1 MSTSTLPDAQ
11 TTTLLLVRHGET
23 EWNLTHRYQGTTDIP
38 LNETGQEQAGRVAE
52 ALGQERWD
60 AIVSS
65 PLSRAMETARA
76 IAATTGIRT
85 IEEDRDLQERA
96 YGKAEGLTLAEREK
110 TWPGGD
116 WPGLES
122 WDDVATRT
130 MTAIERVATAHSGQR
145 VVVVCHGG
153 VINSILAV
161 LSENELGTGKTVIIN
176 TSLTT
181 LTRSDDGW
189 AIGTVNE
196 ASHLDAVAAD

>member
-1 MSTSTLPDAQ
+1 MSTSTVPD
-11 TTTLLLVRHGET
+11 TFTTLVLVRHGET

-38 LNETGQEQAGRVAE
+38 LNETGREQARRVAG
-52 ALGQERWD
+52 ALGHDDWD
-60 AIVSS
+60 TIVSS

-76 IAATTGIRT
+76 IAAATGIES
-85 IEEDRDLQERA
+85 IAEDRDLQERG
-96 YGKAEGLTLAEREK
+96 YGEAEGLTLAERER

-130 MTAIERVATAHSGQR
+130 MTAIERIAADHRGQR
-145 VVVVCHGG
+145 VLVVCHGG

-161 LSENELGTGKTVIIN
+161 LSKGELGTGKTVILN

-181 LTRSDDGW
+181 LTQRGDEW
-189 AIGTVNE
+189 TIGTVNDV
-196 ASHLDAVAAD
+196 AHLEAVAAD

>member
-1 MSTSTLPDAQ
+1 MLC
-11 TTTLLLVRHGET
+11 LVRHGET

-38 LNETGQEQAGRVAE
+38 LNETGREQAQRVAE

-76 IAATTGIRT
+76 IAATTGIAT
-85 IEEDRDLQERA
+85 IEQDRALQERA
-96 YGKAEGLTLAEREK
+96 YGEAEGLTLAEREK
-110 TWPGGD
+110 TWPGGE
-116 WPGLES
+116 WPGLEP

-130 MTAIERVATAHSGQR
+130 MTAIERIANHHAGKR
-145 VVVVCHGG
+145 VLVVCHGG

-161 LSENELGTGKTVIIN
+161 LSKNELGTGKTVILN

-181 LTRSDDGW
+181 LTRSGDEW
-189 AIGTVNE
+189 EIGAVNVVR
-196 ASHLDAVAAD
+196 HLEAVAAD